1 MTSDE
6 TAGKDTPMRPL
17 TRLALAGLA
26 GLCAVSAGCSGPAAT
41 AGPEETLAE
50 FARALRERR
59 FDDAWSLMDDGYRR
73 RVTREQ
79 FRARLAQSAAET
91 AETAEALGHAIGPAE
106 QEAVV
111 RYGTG
116 ESVRLV
122 RDDAGWRVATPVV
135 DFYDQSTPRAA
146 LRAFVRAMER
156 RRYDVVLRLVPA
168 ADREGMTVERMRAA
182 WEGDSREEIERLVA
196 TLRGA
201 LDRPIE
207 EVGDRAT
214 MPYGERFTAELVRE
228 DGAWK
233 IEDPD

>member
-1 MTSDE
+1 M
-6 TAGKDTPMRPL
+6 APL
-17 TRLALAGLA
+17 TRVALAGLA
-26 GLCAVSAGCSGPAAT
+26 AVSVLAAGCSGT
-41 AGPEETLAE
+41 GVGAGPEETLAE

-59 FDDAWSLMDDGYRR
+59 FDDAWGLMDDGYRR
-73 RVTREQ
+73 RVTREE
-79 FRARLAQSAAET
+79 FRARLGESSAET
-91 AETAEALGHAIGPAE
+91 AETAATPARVVGPAE
-106 QEAVV
+106 QEAIV
-111 RYGTG
+111 RYGAG

-122 RDDAGWRVATPVV
+122 RDSAGWRIATPIV

-156 RRYDVVLRLVPA
+156 RRYEVVLRLVPA
-168 ADREGMTVERMRAA
+168 ADREGMTVERMRTA

-201 LDRPIE
+201 LESPIE

-214 MPYGERFTAELVRE
+214 MSYGERFTVQFVRE